1 MDNTPEYVNS
11 KGLPD
16 IPPPELGDSQEIM
29 RKTNTELSKPRNCGS
44 ETGRKSEYFTKV
56 QPYLGAILAWSRDGE
71 SQKEIIKRLGI
82 AEKVFYNYCKRYPE
96 LAQILK
102 FGKEHYLARLENA
115 LDDSATGETLK
126 EEKYKTIFI
135 KNPNAENGLG
145 ERIECIQVETTFKQ
159 VPKNVV
165 AIMAQL
171 RNRWPKKWNV
181 ADKVQIEG
189 KLSFGNLLSEVRENE
204 AKKRAEQLGLDPQKE
219 VQQVEG

>member
-16 IPPPELGDSQEIM
+16 IPPPELGDSREIM
-29 RKTNTELSKPRNCGS
+29 RKTNTELSKPRDCGS

-71 SQKEIIKRLGI
+71 NQKEIIKRLGI

-96 LAQILK
+96 LAQILL
-102 FGKEHYLARLENA
+102 FGKEHYLAQVENSLHDA
-115 LDDSATGETLK
+115 ANGELLK
-126 EEKYKTIFI
+126 EEEYETIYI
-135 KNPNAENGLG
+135 DDPNDPENGKVIKCTKVKTKIK
-145 ERIECIQVETTFKQ
+145 RA
-159 VPKNVV
+159 PKNF
-165 AIMAQL
+165 MAQMAIL
-171 RNRWPKKWNV
+171 RNRSPKKWNV

-204 AKKRAEQLGLDPQKE
+204 AKKRAEQLGFDPQKE